1 MREQNTTTY
10 RWKRKPPNATITNF
24 ICKALPYSRSSN
36 IIPIVYFQRRFEK
49 DNLLVIFISLLVHQ
63 IKIYS
68 VKVTGKSK
76 RKKGL
81 KIEPFLGN
89 IVFYGSLTILNIL
102 ELVNVLTRNY
112 NVLNINQSGKL
123 KFLFH
128 ISNDWLYNG
137 QALPDCCQLSKSY
150 TRVKLCYRLL
160 KNIY

>member
-1 MREQNTTTY
+1 MLPLQTLSAKLFLIPDRRTLYQLIIF
-10 RWKRKPPNATITNF
+10 KDFLRKTIYWLF
-24 ICKALPYSRSSN
+24 
-36 IIPIVYFQRRFEK
+36 
-49 DNLLVIFISLLVHQ
+49 FISLLVHQ

-137 QALPDCCQLSKSY
+137 QALPDCYQLSKSY